1 MTSIPESCDLLIEA
15 GYVVPIEPHAV
26 VLEDHAV
33 AVRGSEIV
41 AVLPIAE
48 ARARFSAARTVSRPD
63 AALLPGLVN
72 AHTHN
77 PMTLLRGIAD
87 DLPLMVW
94 LQQHIWPV
102 ETAVIGPEFVADG
115 TALAIA
121 EMLRGGTTCANENYF
136 FSDVQAAV
144 YKQHGFRAR
153 VGTVIID
160 FPTAWAKTSDE
171 YFERACEVHDQ
182 WRDDPL
188 IGIAF
193 APHAPYTVN
202 DANFERVRM
211 LSDQLDVPVH
221 LHTHET
227 AQEIADSLKQY
238 GQRPLARLD
247 RLGLVNDR
255 LIAVHMT
262 QLTDAEIHL
271 CAERGVSVVH
281 CPESNLKLA
290 SGFCPAC
297 ALQRAGV
304 NLAIGT
310 DGCASNNDL
319 DMFSENRTAAIL
331 AKAVANDATALDAA
345 TTLRAATLGGARALG
360 FGEKIGSIEVGKQAD
375 LICVDLSALETQ
387 PLHNV
392 LSQLVYA
399 AGRQQVSDVWIAGQ
413 RKLEQRVLV
422 DMDTDALVANA
433 RQWRERIRS
442 VHA

>member
-1 MTSIPESCDLLIEA
+1 MTAIPESCDLLIEA

-41 AVLPIAE
+41 AVLPRAE
-48 ARARFSAARTVSRPD
+48 AQARFAAARTVSRPD

-360 FGEKIGSIEVGKQAD
+360 FGDKIGSIEVGKQAD

-422 DMDTDALVANA
+422 DIDTDALVANA